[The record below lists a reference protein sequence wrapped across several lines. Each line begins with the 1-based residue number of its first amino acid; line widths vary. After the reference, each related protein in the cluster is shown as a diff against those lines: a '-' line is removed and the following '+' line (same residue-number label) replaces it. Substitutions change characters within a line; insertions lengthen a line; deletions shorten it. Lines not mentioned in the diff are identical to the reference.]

1 MKDVQL
7 CIKIGKLAKEIK
19 KLMSEGK
26 EVEAYDKLND
36 LNSVLADLKGAS
48 LEMEDVLE
56 QIK

>member
-1 MKDVQL
+1 MKDVKL
-7 CIKIGKLAKEIK
+7 CIEIGALAKEIK

-26 EVEAYDKLND
+26 EIEAYDKLND

>member
-36 LNSVLADLKGAS
+36 LNSVLAYLKGES

>member
-36 LNSVLADLKGAS
+36 LNSVLADLKGES